1 MYSPTSFQSMSSH
14 SSKHVRDRRQANDYL
29 PYRIDVNFVSENI
42 TNASTLV
49 PFLNDSSEGLQLAVN
64 YLQSV
69 LSVVRLPRNIVVP
82 PLCVNRSRDLRCISN
97 PATEAACGPHVRV
110 PDEHLG
116 RWVCDPMCDIE
127 NSGEGVDADYILYVT
142 AVQDGEHS

>member
-1 MYSPTSFQSMSSH
+1 MYSPTSFPSMSSD
-14 SSKHVRDRRQANDYL
+14 SSKVRDRRQANDYL

-42 TNASTLV
+42 TNSSTLL
-49 PFLNDSSEGLQLAVN
+49 PFLNDSSGGLQLAVN

-69 LSVVRLPRNIVVP
+69 LSVNRLSRNIVVP
-82 PLCVNRSRDLRCISN
+82 PPCVNRSSDLRCVSD
-97 PATEAACGPHVRV
+97 PATEAICGSHVKV

-127 NSGEGVDADYILYVT
+127 SSSEGVDADYILYVT